1 MNRYQTRIEK
11 HSTKWQN
18 STLPNVNV
26 MKDKENTGTVPGKE
40 DTYTCPLTNNI
51 IQNLLWVED
60 HYWTKGRD
68 LKGFV
73 GYIIKVYKC

>member
-18 STLPNVNV
+18 GTLPNVNV
-26 MKDKENTGTVPGKE
+26 MKDKENTGTVPGKG

-60 HYWTKGRD
+60 HYWSKGRD

-73 GYIIKVYKC
+73 G